1 MKITVIFPIQK
12 NNIKIEDC
20 LAKLQPFLKKH
31 SETDTIFVVNEN
43 YDISATKK
51 IKTAKTLVIKKVTVN
66 DAVEVALPYIKGEV
80 LLIADTKIDCCQIF
94 EKMLEKHKQG
104 YDIINSRRNTNG
116 FCEFFNKF
124 GRFVSNIFF
133 KMYVDKQDFFANP
146 TVQLL
151 GKNVVDIMK
160 EIPYRSG
167 LLRNCNRLAGMKY
180 SAIRIDEKT
189 DRNKYNI
196 KTPSF
201 ICFLV
206 ALGVLGATILSIILC
221 NTLMAPNITAN
232 IILGFVGVI
241 CLVMIALS
249 ITRHMLNVRMM
260 TSDQKVLKKINF
272 GSKNGQEKWEVG
284 RITC

>member
-1 MKITVIFPIQK
+1 MKISVIFPIQK

-20 LAKLQPFLKKH
+20 LKRLQPFLKKNPDT
-31 SETDTIFVVNEN
+31 ETIFVVNEK
-43 YDISATKK
+43 YDAGSVKK
-51 IKTAKTLVIKKVTVN
+51 VKNAKTLVIKKVTVN
-66 DAVEVALPYIKGEV
+66 DAVEVALPFIKGEV
-80 LLIADTKIDCCQIF
+80 LLVADSKIDCCDIF
-94 EKMLEKHKQG
+94 EKMLEKHKEG
-104 YDIINSRRNTNG
+104 YDIINSKKHTNA
-116 FCEFFNKF
+116 FSEFFKKS
-124 GRFVSNIFF
+124 GRFMVNVFF

-180 SAIRIDEKT
+180 STIRIAEKT
-189 DRNKYNI
+189 DRNQYNVM
-196 KTPSF
+196 TPSF

-206 ALGVLGATILSIILC
+206 ALGVLGLGIVAIILC
-221 NTLMAPNITAN
+221 NTLMAPNMTAN
-232 IILGFVGVI
+232 VILGFVCVL
-241 CLVMIALS
+241 CLVMMALS

-272 GSKNGQEKWEVG
+272 GSKNGQEK
-284 RITC
+284 